1 MSRGLRNCNPGNIRR
16 SASGV
21 RYVGEVEGRDRE
33 FRCFRALEWGYRALF
48 VLLHTYFLRYG
59 LHSIEGFIRRWAPPE
74 ENHTENYIR
83 AVAQK
88 TGFSP
93 SQHLSTLSP
102 LEMIPLARAISEVE
116 NGVKASPREIERGW
130 ELFFEDYGPKE

>member
-21 RYVGEVEGRDRE
+21 RYVGEVEGSDRE

-59 LHSIEGFIRRWAPPE
+59 LHSIEGFISRWAPPE

-93 SQHLSTLSP
+93 TQPLSTLSAE
-102 LEMIPLARAISEVE
+102 EMIPLARAISEVE
-116 NGVKASPREIERGW
+116 NGVKASGAEVARGW